1 MTTDPS
7 TPANPDYRTVIER
20 IVALPGFIHEMG
32 VELDHLAPGAAD
44 MVLAPR
50 PGLLQFTGAVHG
62 GAVGALADHAAGCA
76 ATSLMPAGQVA
87 ITAEYKINFL
97 ELAKGDAVVARA
109 RVERA
114 GRRVTVVRVDVFAR
128 TGDDE
133 RKCAIATV
141 TLTPTA
147 LG

>member
-1 MTTDPS
+1 MVSDAP
-7 TPANPDYRTVIER
+7 TPANPGYREVIER
-20 IVALPGFIHEMG
+20 IAGLPGFIQEMG
-32 VELDHLAPGAAD
+32 VDLDRLAPGEAD
-44 MVLAPR
+44 MVLVPR

-76 ATSLMPAGQVA
+76 ATSLMPEGQVA

-97 ELAKGDAVVARA
+97 EPAKGDAVVARA

-114 GRRVTVVRVDVFAR
+114 GRRVTVVRVDVYAR
-128 TGDDE
+128 AGGEE

-141 TLTPTA
+141 TLTPA
-147 LG
+147 NFG

>member
-1 MTTDPS
+1 MS
-7 TPANPDYRTVIER
+7 TQAPTPENPRFREVIAR
-20 IVALPGFIHEMG
+20 IVGLPGFIQEMG
-32 VELDHLAPGAAD
+32 VELDRLEPGEAD
-44 MVLAPR
+44 MRLVPR

-76 ATSLMPAGQVA
+76 ATSLMPEGQVA

-97 ELAKGDAVVARA
+97 EPAKGEAVVARA

-114 GRRVTVVRVDVFAR
+114 GRRVTVVRVDVYAR
-128 TGDDE
+128 TGEAE

-141 TLTPTA
+141 TLTPA
-147 LG
+147 RFG